1 MRCAVLLKSLCGQ
14 VFKAKP
20 LDTVRIKEMAH
31 PVQVIVV
38 VGATAVGKSSFALE
52 LAQMLGTEIISADS
66 MQIYRGMSIGVA
78 APTAE
83 DLAKVRH
90 HFVGVIE
97 PSESFSAADF
107 AGQALEVA
115 QGLDAR
121 GKIPV
126 VVGGSGL
133 YLRAFVDGLFP
144 GPPADKRLRRR
155 FREFAAESGSSR
167 LHERLRGVDP
177 ESAKKFHEND
187 LRRIVRA
194 LEVYELTGVP
204 ISELQRKYRDMKP
217 DLAATFI
224 GLERERRDLYD
235 RIDERVERMFDLGF
249 LDEVAGLLEQG
260 YGDDIDR
267 IRPLGYPEVKAHL
280 EGEFDLD
287 HAKYLI
293 KRDSRRYA
301 KRQCTWFRTDSRI
314 RWFRFS
320 ADEETADYAQQICR
334 AVGAC

>member
-1 MRCAVLLKSLCGQ
+1 LCGQ

-20 LDTVRIKEMAH
+20 LDTVRIKKMAH
-31 PVQVIVV
+31 PIPVIIVV
-38 VGATAVGKSSFALE
+38 GPTAVGKSSLALE
-52 LAQMLGTEIISADS
+52 MAQMLGTEIISADS

-78 APTAE
+78 APPTE

-90 HFVGVIE
+90 HFVGIIE
-97 PSESFSAADF
+97 PDKSFSAADF

-115 QGLDAR
+115 HGLEAR

-144 GPPADKRLRRR
+144 GPPADKRIRRR
-155 FREFAAESGSSR
+155 FRELAEESGSSR
-167 LHERLRGVDP
+167 LHKRLREVDP
-177 ESAKKFHEND
+177 ESAERIHPND

-224 GLERERRDLYD
+224 GLERDRRDLYD

-249 LDEVAGLLEQG
+249 LDEVQGLLERG
-260 YGDDIDR
+260 YGDDIIR

-280 EGEFDLD
+280 KGEFDLD

-293 KRDSRRYA
+293 KRNSRRYA
-301 KRQCTWFRTDSRI
+301 KSQLTWFRSDTRI
-314 RWFRFS
+314 RWFRFNTE
-320 ADEETADYAQQICR
+320 EETADYAQQICR
-334 AVGAC
+334 AVGGCCAPTT

>member
-1 MRCAVLLKSLCGQ
+1 
-14 VFKAKP
+14 
-20 LDTVRIKEMAH
+20 MAH
-31 PVQVIVV
+31 PIPVIIVV
-38 VGATAVGKSSFALE
+38 GPTAVGKSSFAMKVAE
-52 LAQMLGTEIISADS
+52 MLGTEIISADS
-66 MQIYRGMSIGVA
+66 MQLYRGMSIGVA
-78 APTAE
+78 APSAD
-83 DLAKVRH
+83 DLAKVH
-90 HFVGVIE
+90 HHLVGVIE
-97 PSESFSAADF
+97 PSERFSAADF

-115 QGLDAR
+115 HGLDAH

-144 GPPADKRLRRR
+144 GPPADKRIRRR
-155 FREFAAESGSSR
+155 FRKLAAESGSSR
-167 LHERLRGVDP
+167 LHERLREVDP
-177 ESAKKFHEND
+177 ESAEKIHQND

-194 LEVYELTGVP
+194 LEVHELTGVP

-217 DLAATFI
+217 DLAVTFI
-224 GLERERRDLYD
+224 GLERERKDLYD

-249 LDEVAGLLEQG
+249 LDEVAELLKQG

-267 IRPLGYPEVKAHL
+267 IRPLGYPEVKAYL
-280 EGEFDLD
+280 QGEFDLD

-293 KRDSRRYA
+293 KRNSRRYA
-301 KRQCTWFRTDSRI
+301 KSQLTWFRGDPRI